1 MRNNI
6 LYIILPFLCISGCS
20 DSVSVDQER
29 YMAMLDYAIP
39 EKNEIV
45 IAKSESIQDIAISS
59 NCEWTCLTESEW
71 LSADSS
77 KEDIITLS
85 VSENHTD
92 TVRSATVNIYK
103 DELKLSSLTVYQ
115 KPYEIPLVSQNSQS
129 ANCYIVSAP
138 STYSFPTVQG
148 NSGKSVGDVCSVEV
162 LWESFGTS
170 TEPIVGDLI
179 KYVEYI
185 PGEIIFSTSSNYLI
199 EGNAVI
205 AAKSEDG
212 TILWSWHI
220 WFTDRPIEHTYY
232 SSAVMMDRN
241 LGATSADPGEIT
253 TYGLLYQWG
262 RKDPFL
268 GASSINYYPY
278 LAKSTNSWPGVRRFS
293 SEQVSLNIPMTF
305 IEGWQPSSDDDWTTS
320 DKEKSIND
328 PCPPGWRV
336 PDAGVWSDISG
347 TDITFDSKN
356 GGVDLYYIL
365 GQWPTI
371 WYPAPGIRQG
381 ETSNTWSAGEL
392 LLNGSHGGYW
402 TASSKDHNRY
412 YLEITSQHFL
422 VRLSE
427 VHAHAKS
434 IRCMRDTYVAH

>member
-1 MRNNI
+1 MC
-6 LYIILPFLCISGCS
+6 FSGCS

-29 YMAMLDYAIP
+29 YLAMLDYAIP
-39 EKNEIV
+39 EKIEIV
-45 IAKSESIQDIAISS
+45 IAKSEFIQDIAISS
-59 NCEWTCLTESEW
+59 NCNWTCSTESEW
-71 LSADSS
+71 LSADKS

-85 VSENHTD
+85 VSENTSD
-92 TVRSATVNIYK
+92 TVRTATINIYK
-103 DELKLSSLTVYQ
+103 DELILSSLQVYQ
-115 KPYEIPLVSQNSQS
+115 KPYEIPLVTQNGFS
-129 ANCYIVSAP
+129 ANCYIVSVP
-138 STYSFPTVQG
+138 GSYTFPTVQG
-148 NSGKSVGDVCSVEV
+148 NSNTSVGDVSSVEV

-170 TEPIVGDLI
+170 TAPAVGDLI

-185 PGEIIFSTSSNYLI
+185 PGEIIFSTSSSYLK

-205 AAKSEDG
+205 AAKREDG

-220 WFTDRPIEHTYY
+220 WFTYKPIEHTYY
-232 SSAVMMDRN
+232 SSVVMMDRN
-241 LGATSADPGEIT
+241 LGATSADPGEVT

-347 TDITFDSKN
+347 NNITFDSKN

-392 LLNGSHGGYW
+392 LLNGARGEYW
-402 TASSKDHNRY
+402 TASSKDNTRY
-412 YLEITSQHFL
+412 YLDIYNKKVYL
-422 VRLSE
+422 RLSE
-427 VHAHAKS
+427 VEAHGKS
-434 IRCMRDTYVAH
+434 IRCMRDTHVAH